1 MFTDNPVIPTRLE
14 TLIDLLRGLGSRKVS
29 RAALCQLLQPE
40 GLPGVTASSNQ
51 ANDTVKAA
59 MELGLVEDSQGRIKL
74 LFGANDNRTTR
85 RIILDALDIRVLSST
100 EVEDYFA
107 LFYSYLLYTD
117 EPGATIKSGD
127 EWARDFERDVFGG
140 QRPNNPFNNDKYR
153 ALRRW
158 MRYAGLGWHDSEDV
172 FQPNPY
178 ERLLRRLPAIFAN
191 KKKLTGE
198 AFMASLAS
206 DCPELDGGSIF
217 KQANRQYDPKSKACT
232 LGLSHALI
240 DLHFDGVIRLH
251 CAQDSRGWNIE
262 SAEPPNDG
270 KTMQSGRI
278 DLIELVKDKY

>member
-51 ANDTVKAA
+51 ANDTVKAS

-74 LFGANDNRTTR
+74 LFGANDKRTTR
-85 RIILDALDIRVLSST
+85 RIILDALYIRALSST

-153 ALRRW
+153 
-158 MRYAGLGWHDSEDV
+158 
-172 FQPNPY
+172 
-178 ERLLRRLPAIFAN
+178 
-191 KKKLTGE
+191 
-198 AFMASLAS
+198 
-206 DCPELDGGSIF
+206 
-217 KQANRQYDPKSKACT
+217 
-232 LGLSHALI
+232 
-240 DLHFDGVIRLH
+240 
-251 CAQDSRGWNIE
+251 
-262 SAEPPNDG
+262 
-270 KTMQSGRI
+270 
-278 DLIELVKDKY
+278 